1 MDNRHHRFVEFYFG
15 EPPEWCMP
23 GDLLY
28 MILEFSG
35 LVRIG
40 RRSSFFVIYEP
51 RLSRKDS

>member
-23 GDLLY
+23 GALLY